1 MACFLPCEDL
11 GSNVTVSREEFLSF
25 HNIDRLLFSRLV
37 VVLGRD
43 TSHSTHVM
51 AFFMWLEKQC
61 KDMCM
66 VKNLL
71 QWSDPMINSLA
82 DEVMLVLKC
91 IESSHF
97 PYDDAAFN
105 DENLPLIR
113 SILHHSTSFQYFY
126 HNRVVIIGAVTK
138 LLNNVCLRAFEDIV
152 KEVQYMKGVREQK
165 MEFGNIYGGSPYVKH
180 VVYHAPVP
188 AALAAPPQ
196 WESNANS
203 NVNAY
208 LPMQSYDVS
217 NQHFNELVAMMNQ
230 TSITS
235 TGSDQT
241 QEVAIDD
248 RIIFMTFSKG
258 YPISEAELRAFFSRR
273 YGDIVEELYMQE
285 VVPPDQPLYARVVIR
300 SKAVHMVDYL
310 LESTNKVKLS
320 INGKHAWARKYLRKV
335 SNASTTT
342 FVTAGGGAIYGCQW
356 RHLPLPAA
364 SSSTAAITEV
374 LVLID
379 DHMVLIVS
387 ARRPPCH

>member
-25 HNIDRLLFSRLV
+25 HSIDRLLFSRLV

-43 TSHSTHVM
+43 PSHSTHVM

-61 KDMCM
+61 KDMYM

-82 DEVMLVLKC
+82 DEAMLVLKC

-97 PYDDAAFN
+97 PYDDPAFN

-113 SILHHSTSFQYFY
+113 SILHHSTSFEYFY

-138 LLNNVCLRAFEDIV
+138 LLNNVCVRAFADIV

-180 VVYHAPVP
+180 VVYHSPVP
-188 AALAAPPQ
+188 AAALAAAPQ
-196 WESNANS
+196 WESSA
-203 NVNAY
+203 NAY

-230 TSITS
+230 TSINSTS
-235 TGSDQT
+235 NDQT
-241 QEVAIDD
+241 EDVPVDD

-258 YPISEAELRAFFSRR
+258 YPISEPELRAFFSRYTTSVYSINYTYISFR
-273 YGDIVEELYMQE
+273 FTPVYYLFKFR
-285 VVPPDQPLYARVVIR
+285 L
-300 SKAVHMVDYL
+300 L
-310 LESTNKVKLS
+310 LEL
-320 INGKHAWARKYLRKV
+320 
-335 SNASTTT
+335 
-342 FVTAGGGAIYGCQW
+342 
-356 RHLPLPAA
+356 
-364 SSSTAAITEV
+364 
-374 LVLID
+374 
-379 DHMVLIVS
+379 
-387 ARRPPCH
+387 